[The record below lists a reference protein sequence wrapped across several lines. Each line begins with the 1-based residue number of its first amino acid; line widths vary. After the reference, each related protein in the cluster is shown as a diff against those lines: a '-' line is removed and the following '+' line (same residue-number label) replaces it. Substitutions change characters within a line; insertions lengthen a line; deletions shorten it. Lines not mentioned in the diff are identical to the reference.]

1 MEFYCM
7 KFLSEVALL
16 KFTGWIND
24 FKGSFKWLQYGWS
37 VTWQACCFSSFTSVG
52 CIHQPPAFQKSLHSS
67 KNGSSRL
74 LYAHWMMFL
83 DRFSVIIF
91 VYFVFFSCKTT
102 TYELGFGDLV
112 LFSKSKIQR
121 ICVSGGGTFQIFRGS
136 FMMSDLNA
144 RYLFNCVFFRSLFPP
159 KLQVFLR
166 PIEARSK
173 DRLLWTLKRSRDNP
187 SPSFFSLHMN
197 FSTSSLYSVVFVVA
211 FVFFSDCLACR
222 ALRFTRRPAKCRIC
236 CKQVYLLPRLLYSTH
251 DWFLVVIFDA
261 NSCYLHLFSKLFLAK
276 TTSCQVTDWTVSS
289 TSVGYIAA
297 TQSSCKNC

>member
-91 VYFVFFSCKTT
+91 VYFVFLSCKTT

-121 ICVSGGGTFQIFRGS
+121 ICVSGGCTFQIFRGS

-197 FSTSSLYSVVFVVA
+197 FS
-211 FVFFSDCLACR
+211 
-222 ALRFTRRPAKCRIC
+222 IG
-236 CKQVYLLPRLLYSTH
+236 
-251 DWFLVVIFDA
+251 
-261 NSCYLHLFSKLFLAK
+261 SC
-276 TTSCQVTDWTVSS
+276 
-289 TSVGYIAA
+289 
-297 TQSSCKNC
+297 